1 LEKVPVHAFA
11 HITGGGLTENL
22 PRVLPTGLNAS
33 IDLASWT
40 FPDIFLWLQKQGNV
54 SQADM
59 LTTFNCGIGMIVCV
73 AAEDEKATL
82 ATLQALG
89 ETVFV
94 IGELVES
101 EGKPEVTYTH
111 LKL

>member
-1 LEKVPVHAFA
+1 MP
-11 HITGGGLTENL
+11 ILT
-22 PRVLPTGLNAS
+22 LN
-33 IDLASWT
+33 SWE
-40 FPDIFLWLQKQGNV
+40 FPDIFLWLQEQGNV

-82 ATLQALG
+82 ETLQSLG

-94 IGELVES
+94 IGEIVES
-101 EGKPEVTYTH
+101 EGKPEVNYTH
-111 LKL
+111 CKF

>member
-1 LEKVPVHAFA
+1 
-11 HITGGGLTENL
+11 TENL
-22 PRVLPTGLNAS
+22 PRVLPAGINAE
-33 IDLASWT
+33 IDLSSWE
-40 FPDIFLWLQKQGNV
+40 FPEIFKWLQKQGNV

-82 ATLQALG
+82 ETLTQLG
-89 ETVFV
+89 ETVFS

-101 EGKPEVTYTH
+101 AGKPEVKY
-111 LKL
+111 L